1 MHGHKKEYG
10 RLIKE
15 KNMGNT
21 IGRNIKNFRKNKGF
35 TQEELADLLNVT
47 PQAVSKWESEI
58 GMPDVSMLIPLAQVL
73 GVSTDALLGYDSL
86 SENDEVIARVKST
99 MEGMKNSDEGRAQR
113 ALRIVEYLS
122 TETTLNPGCFEII
135 MEYVQET
142 ANLSMYA
149 DPVLIN
155 FFPDDT
161 EHIHKLCKDAI
172 RKGAYLISHCSDK
185 VLVEKTHYAVAW
197 IYIHEKDFDNAREHI
212 NVLPSISTCRVKEN
226 IGMELTFFESGF
238 EKMKDDIADSS
249 VALFDLVSSMLN
261 TIAQDYAW
269 YGEREEGI
277 RVIEW
282 CEKIL
287 KAFATRK
294 ETINMNHY
302 LRVRRSLAFFKLV
315 SVKRSGDGDGA
326 VKLYNEFAEEIK
338 SEDLTDEQKQTVMD
352 LLQNDID
359 HYSKNT

>member
-1 MHGHKKEYG
+1 
-10 RLIKE
+10 
-15 KNMGNT
+15 MGNT
-21 IGRNIKNFRKNKGF
+21 IGINIKTYRKNKGF

-47 PQAVSKWESEI
+47 PQAVSKWESENS
-58 GMPDVSMLIPLAQVL
+58 MPDVSMLIPLAKVL

-86 SENDEVIARVKST
+86 SENDEVTARVKST
-99 MEGMKNSDEGRAQR
+99 VEGMKNSDEGRAEK
-113 ALRIVEYLS
+113 ALRVSEYLS

-135 MEYVQET
+135 LDYVQET

-149 DPVLIN
+149 DPVLVN
-155 FFPDDT
+155 YFPDDT
-161 EHIHKLCKDAI
+161 ERVKKLCKDAI

-197 IYIHEKDFDNAREHI
+197 IYIHEKDFDNARDHI

-238 EKMKDDIADSS
+238 EKMKGDIANSS
-249 VALFDLVSSMLN
+249 VALFDLAASMLN

-269 YGEREEGI
+269 YGEREEGV

-282 CEKIL
+282 CEQIL

-294 ETINMNHY
+294 ETLNMNHY
-302 LRVRRSLAFFKLV
+302 LRVRRSLAFFKMV
-315 SVKRSGDGDGA
+315 SVRRSGDEDGA

-338 SEDLTDEQKQTVMD
+338 MEDLTDEQKQTVMD
-352 LLQNDID
+352 LLQNDIN
-359 HYSKNT
+359 HYSRFV